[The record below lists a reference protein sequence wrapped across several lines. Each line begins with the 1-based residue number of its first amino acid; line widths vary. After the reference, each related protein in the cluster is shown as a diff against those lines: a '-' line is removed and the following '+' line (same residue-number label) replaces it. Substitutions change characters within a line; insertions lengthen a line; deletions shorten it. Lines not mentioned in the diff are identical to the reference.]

1 MSELTIPLDFMT
13 LKLHPTVY
21 QLSDINVETIAEP
34 LALFTEGDHVHG
46 VYVVHQSDDDLCVL
60 TFRDRYV
67 AEIVLNDYIEEVG
80 DNATISICPP
90 DSMRD
95 GQRIRFYDSA
105 TRVVDM
111 TIDEYKTRIKK

>member
-1 MSELTIPLDFMT
+1 MNDLTIPNDFMT

-21 QLSDINVETIAEP
+21 QLSDINIDTIAEP

-46 VYVVHQSDDDLCVL
+46 TYVVHQSENDLCVL

-67 AEIVLNDYIEEVG
+67 ADIVLGDYMDETG
-80 DNATISICPP
+80 DTANISICPP

-111 TIDEYKTRIKK
+111 TIDEYKARIK

>member
-1 MSELTIPLDFMT
+1 MSELAIPLDFMT

-21 QLSDINVETIAEP
+21 QLNDIDVNTIAEP
-34 LALFTEGDHVHG
+34 LALFTEGDHFHG
-46 VYVVHQSDDDLCVL
+46 EYVVHQSEDDLCVL

-67 AEIVLNDYIEEVG
+67 AEIVLNDYMDEVG
-80 DNATISICPP
+80 GTATISICPP

-111 TIDEYKTRIKK
+111 TIDEYKARIK